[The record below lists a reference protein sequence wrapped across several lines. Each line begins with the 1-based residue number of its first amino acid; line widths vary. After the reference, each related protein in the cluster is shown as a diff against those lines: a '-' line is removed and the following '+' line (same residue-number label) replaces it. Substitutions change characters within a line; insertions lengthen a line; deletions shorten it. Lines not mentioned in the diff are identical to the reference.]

1 MVRLRQKRPLAAET
15 GLPAHRADA
24 LGRSET
30 RALAQARLALVT
42 SRSTAALLSDYQVP
56 AGRVRVVEPWAV
68 PATLAAGSGSG
79 TLRLLGVAALVPR
92 KGHDLLFHALAVV
105 RDCPWHLDCVGSLAG
120 DPA

>member
-1 MVRLRQKRPLAAET
+1 MIPAAHET
-15 GLPAHRADA
+15 
-24 LGRSET
+24 S
-30 RALAQARLALVT
+30 ALAQARFARVT
-42 SRSTAALLSDYQVP
+42 SRSAAALLSDYQVAP
-56 AGRVRVVEPWAV
+56 AGRVRAVETWAV

-79 TLRLLGVAALVPR
+79 TLRLLCVAALVPR